1 MHHELI
7 HGNRSIFR
15 YERHGGAVNLWHNRG
30 LEATVTEVIT
40 DVRRRPSPVSIYV
53 FLPDPA
59 VPAEHILQG
68 PPICCTSRL
77 RPALDPMRR
86 FRHHCLP
93 A

>member
-1 MHHELI
+1 MHRELI

-30 LEATVTEVIT
+30 LEATVSYH
-40 DVRRRPSPVSIYV
+40 RRKTTPFSHEHFV

-59 VPAEHILQG
+59 VPAELTLQG

-77 RPALDPMRR
+77 RPALAPMRR
-86 FRHHCLP
+86 FRYHCLP